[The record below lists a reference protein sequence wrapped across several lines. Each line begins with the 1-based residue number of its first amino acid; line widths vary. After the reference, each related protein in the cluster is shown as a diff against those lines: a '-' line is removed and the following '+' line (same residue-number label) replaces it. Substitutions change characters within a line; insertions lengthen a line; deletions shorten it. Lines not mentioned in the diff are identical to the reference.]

1 MGFERMHGVGRRAAL
16 PLALALLAST
26 AAAEVLAGTCAG
38 WPAWTGFR
46 DTFVSG
52 DGRVIDRSTPRQHT
66 VSEAQAYALVF
77 ALAADERGD
86 FERILA
92 WTTDNLA
99 RGDLTQHL
107 PAWQWGRRDDG
118 SWGTL
123 DANSATDADLWLA
136 WALAEAGR
144 HWNAPR
150 YLDLSH
156 AIAAHVLRDS
166 VADVPRLGPVLLP
179 APEGFRDADG
189 GVRLNPAYLPL
200 QVLRGLAA
208 AHADQRERW
217 HTLADSAIAV
227 LHRSAPRG
235 VAPDWVRVD
244 RNGRLGFPTP
254 ADAVGSYDAI
264 RVYLWLGLLSPAEPA
279 RAALLRRFRPMARL
293 VRRHGG
299 PPERVDARTGRA
311 WHGAA
316 PGAFSAAVAPWL
328 SGIEPGLARR
338 QWQRASER
346 EPARDEYYARA
357 LVLFAE
363 GWREGWLRFGPDG
376 ELLQAEDRCVANA
389 S

>member
-1 MGFERMHGVGRRAAL
+1 MGSTVVCGVHRRAAL
-16 PLALALLAST
+16 PLALALLASG
-26 AAAEVLAGTCAG
+26 AAADVRAGACAG

-46 DTFVSG
+46 ESFVSG

-99 RGDLTQHL
+99 GGDLTQHL

-118 SWGTL
+118 SWGPL

-136 WALAEAGR
+136 WALAQASR
-144 HWNAPR
+144 HWNAPG

-156 AIAAHVLRDS
+156 AIAARVLRDS

-189 GVRLNPAYLPL
+189 GVRLDPAYLPL

-208 AHADQRERW
+208 AHAEQRERW
-217 HTLADSAIAV
+217 QALTDSTIEV

-235 VAPDWVRVD
+235 LAPDWVRVD
-244 RNGRLGFPTP
+244 RDGRFGFTTP

-264 RVYLWLGLLSPAEPA
+264 RVYLWLGLLNPAEPA

-293 VRRHGG
+293 VRRLGG
-299 PPERVDARTGRA
+299 PPERVDARTGHA
-311 WHGAA
+311 WRGDA

-328 SGIEPGLARR
+328 SGTEPGLARR
-338 QWQRASER
+338 QWQRATER
-346 EPARDEYYARA
+346 APARDEYYGRA

-363 GWREGWLRFGPDG
+363 GWREGRLRFGPAG
-376 ELLQAEDRCVANA
+376 ELLRTEERCVANDG
-389 S
+389 